1 MVPWHEEDE
10 VYIFSSSGKHLETRS
25 LFSDSLLVG
34 FAYDTQGNLERVYNK
49 NQESLRIE
57 QKIQGDFVYLNEV
70 HVATL
75 MIGTLGIFS
84 SFLFEKKEAW
94 KISLFTSIS
103 TCLYLCNK
111 LFFSFSLK
119 TQVGS

>member
-75 MIGTLGIFS
+75 MIGTLGIFFP
-84 SFLFEKKEAW
+84 SFPFEVKRGRLGK
-94 KISLFTSIS
+94 
-103 TCLYLCNK
+103 
-111 LFFSFSLK
+111 
-119 TQVGS
+119 

>member
-34 FAYDTQGNLERVYNK
+34 FAYDTQGHLERVYNK

-75 MIGTLGIFS
+75 MIGTLGIF
-84 SFLFEKKEAW
+84 
-94 KISLFTSIS
+94 
-103 TCLYLCNK
+103 
-111 LFFSFSLK
+111 FSLLFLRSK
-119 TQVGS
+119 KRLGN

>member
-49 NQESLRIE
+49 NQESLRIG
-57 QKIQGDFVYLNEV
+57 QKIQGDFVYLNDV

-75 MIGTLGIFS
+75 MIGTLHTGAKFHILSKKLHFENLTFDKIHIF
-84 SFLFEKKEAW
+84 
-94 KISLFTSIS
+94 KIS
-103 TCLYLCNK
+103 YLTK
-111 LFFSFSLK
+111 FIF
-119 TQVGS
+119 

>member
-10 VYIFSSSGKHLETRS
+10 VYIFSSAGKHLETRS

-57 QKIQGDFVYLNEV
+57 QKIQGDFVYLNDV

-75 MIGTLGIFS
+75 MIGTLGIFFPPFS
-84 SFLFEKKEAW
+84 SKKRGLEN
-94 KISLFTSIS
+94 KPFYKHFYLPSL
-103 TCLYLCNK
+103 
-111 LFFSFSLK
+111 SL
-119 TQVGS
+119 